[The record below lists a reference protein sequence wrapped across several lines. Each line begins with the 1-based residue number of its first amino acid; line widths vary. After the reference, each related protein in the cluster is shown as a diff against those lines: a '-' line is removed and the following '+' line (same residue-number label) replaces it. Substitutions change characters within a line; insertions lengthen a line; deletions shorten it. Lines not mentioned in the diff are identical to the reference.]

1 MQKKLYL
8 GLLMPTKDK
17 FSTRCV
23 HDGEIKDT
31 MYQGIVSPLFMS
43 TTYPWFGGDAEKKP
57 YPRYFNTP
65 NQEYLSKKI
74 ASLENGEKALIFT
87 SGMAAISTSIM
98 SHVKSGDHI
107 IFQNDLY
114 GGTRNFI
121 QTEFKRF
128 GIEYSFTKGLDFD
141 SFNEE
146 IKDNTVGIYI
156 ETPSNPLLKIVDL
169 SLVSNIAKKNNI
181 WTMIDNTFA
190 SPVNQNPLD
199 HGIDIVIHSATKYL
213 GGHSDI
219 SAGAVISSKYIIEKI
234 LNSAKN
240 FGGNLS
246 DYTVWLLERSI
257 KTLSV
262 RVKEQTNNA
271 KVIAKMLESNTN
283 ILRVYYPGLES
294 HQSYQL
300 AKTQMNDFGAM
311 MSFDLKSNVD
321 INDFLKSLKII
332 KPGMSLAGVETTVN
346 FPMKTSHGLMS
357 QIERDVQ
364 GIGDKLIRL
373 SVGIES
379 YEDIYNDLDQAIKSS
394 LK

>member
-1 MQKKLYL
+1 MSTKK
-8 GLLMPTKDK
+8 K
-17 FSTRCV
+17 FPTRCV
-23 HDGEIKDT
+23 HEGEIKDT

-65 NQEYLSKKI
+65 NQEFLSKKI
-74 ASLENGEKALIFT
+74 ASLENGEMALIFT

-98 SHVKSGDHI
+98 ANVRSGDHV
-107 IFQNDLY
+107 IFQEDLY

-121 QTEFKRF
+121 KTELDKY
-128 GIEYSFTKGLDFD
+128 GIEYSFTKGLESEDFI
-141 SFNEE
+141 NE

-169 SLVSNIAKKNNI
+169 KSVSSIAKENSL

-190 SPVNQNPLD
+190 SPVNQNPID

-219 SAGAVISSKYIIEKI
+219 SAGAVISSEEKINVI

-246 DYTVWLLERSI
+246 DYTVWLLERSM
-257 KTLSV
+257 KTLFIRV
-262 RVKEQTNNA
+262 REQTNNA
-271 KVIAKMLESNTN
+271 KLLAKLLDENSN
-283 ILRVYYPGLES
+283 ISKVYYPGLES
-294 HQSYQL
+294 HSSYEI
-300 AKTQMNDFGAM
+300 AKNQMKDFGAM
-311 MSFDLKSNVD
+311 MSFDLNDNID
-321 INDFLKSLKII
+321 ISKFLRKLKVI

-346 FPMKTSHGLMS
+346 FPMKTSHALLS
-357 QIERDVQ
+357 QKERDSQ
-364 GIGDKLIRL
+364 GIGNKLIRL

-379 YEDIYNDLDQAIKSS
+379 FEDIYNDLDQAIKNSS
-394 LK
+394 

>member
-1 MQKKLYL
+1 MS
-8 GLLMPTKDK
+8 TDRK
-17 FSTRCV
+17 FPTRCV
-23 HDGEIKDT
+23 HEGEIKDT

-65 NQEYLSKKI
+65 NQEFLSKKI

-98 SHVKSGDHI
+98 ANVRSGAHV
-107 IFQNDLY
+107 IFQEDLY

-121 QTEFKRF
+121 KTEFDKY
-128 GIEYSFTKGLDFD
+128 GIEYSFTRGLESEDFI
-141 SFNEE
+141 NE
-146 IKDNTVGIYI
+146 IKDNTVGIYV

-169 SLVSNIAKKNNI
+169 KSVSSIAKENSI

-190 SPVNQNPLD
+190 SPVNQNPID

-219 SAGAVISSKYIIEKI
+219 SAGAVISTAENINLI

-246 DYTVWLLERSI
+246 DYNVWLLERSM
-257 KTLSV
+257 KTLFIRV
-262 RVKEQTNNA
+262 REQTNNA
-271 KVIAKMLESNTN
+271 KRLAKMLEENSN
-283 ILRVYYPGLES
+283 ISKVYYPGLES
-294 HQSYQL
+294 HPSHEV
-300 AKTQMNDFGAM
+300 AKNQMKDFGAM
-311 MSFDLKSNVD
+311 MSFDLNENIDVYK
-321 INDFLKSLKII
+321 FLKNLKVV

-346 FPMKTSHGLMS
+346 FPMKTSHGLLT
-357 QIERDVQ
+357 QHERDNQ
-364 GIGDKLIRL
+364 GIGNKLIRL

-379 YEDIYNDLDQAIKSS
+379 YEDLYNDLDQAINNS
-394 LK
+394 

>member
-1 MQKKLYL
+1 MSTNK
-8 GLLMPTKDK
+8 K

-23 HDGEIKDT
+23 HEGEIKDT

-65 NQEYLSKKI
+65 NQEFLSKKI

-98 SHVKSGDHI
+98 ANVRSGDHVV
-107 IFQNDLY
+107 FQEDLY

-121 QTEFKRF
+121 KTEFDKY
-128 GIEYSFTKGLDFD
+128 GIEYSFTKGLEPIDFK
-141 SFNEE
+141 NE
-146 IKDNTVGIYI
+146 IKDNTVGIYV

-169 SLVSNIAKKNNI
+169 KSVSSIAKENSI

-190 SPVNQNPLD
+190 SPVNQNPID

-219 SAGAVISSKYIIEKI
+219 SAGAVISTEENINLI

-246 DYTVWLLERSI
+246 DYTVWLLERSM
-257 KTLSV
+257 KTLFI

-271 KVIAKMLESNTN
+271 KLLAKMLDDNSK
-283 ILRVYYPGLES
+283 ISKVYYPGLKS
-294 HQSYQL
+294 HPSHEV
-300 AKTQMNDFGAM
+300 AKNQMKDFGAM
-311 MSFDLKSNVD
+311 MSFDLNQNIDVYK
-321 INDFLKSLKII
+321 FLQNLKVV

-346 FPMKTSHGLMS
+346 FPMKTSHGLLT
-357 QIERDVQ
+357 QDERDNQ
-364 GIGDKLIRL
+364 GIGNKLIRL

-379 YEDIYNDLDQAIKSS
+379 YEDLYNDLDQAIKNSS
-394 LK
+394 E

>member
-1 MQKKLYL
+1 MSTNKKF
-8 GLLMPTKDK
+8 P
-17 FSTRCV
+17 TRCV
-23 HDGEIKDT
+23 HEGEIKDT

-65 NQEYLSKKI
+65 NQEFLSKKI

-98 SHVKSGDHI
+98 ANVRSGDHV
-107 IFQNDLY
+107 IFQEDLY

-121 QTEFKRF
+121 KTEFDKYS
-128 GIEYSFTKGLDFD
+128 IEYSFTRGLESEDFI
-141 SFNEE
+141 NE
-146 IKDNTVGIYI
+146 IKDNTVGIYV

-169 SLVSNIAKKNNI
+169 KSVSSIAKENSI

-190 SPVNQNPLD
+190 SPVNQNPID

-219 SAGAVISSKYIIEKI
+219 SAGAVISTAENINLI

-246 DYTVWLLERSI
+246 DYTVWLLERSM
-257 KTLSV
+257 KTLFIRV
-262 RVKEQTNNA
+262 REQTNNA
-271 KVIAKMLESNTN
+271 KRLAKMLEENSN
-283 ILRVYYPGLES
+283 ISKVYYPGLES
-294 HQSYQL
+294 HPSHEV
-300 AKTQMNDFGAM
+300 AKNQMKDFGAM
-311 MSFDLKSNVD
+311 MSFDLNENIDVYK
-321 INDFLKSLKII
+321 FLKNLKVV
-332 KPGMSLAGVETTVN
+332 KPGMSLAGVESTVN
-346 FPMKTSHGLMS
+346 FPMKTSHGLLT
-357 QIERDVQ
+357 QDERDNQ
-364 GIGDKLIRL
+364 GIGNKLIRL

-379 YEDIYNDLDQAIKSS
+379 YEDLYNDLDQAINNSS
-394 LK
+394 E

>member
-1 MQKKLYL
+1 MT
-8 GLLMPTKDK
+8 TKNK

-65 NQEYLSKKI
+65 NQEFLSKKI

-98 SHVKSGDHI
+98 ANVKSGDHV
-107 IFQNDLY
+107 IFQEDLY

-121 QTEFKRF
+121 KTEFDKY
-128 GIEYSFTKGLDFD
+128 GIEYSFTKGLKSEDFT
-141 SFNEE
+141 NE
-146 IKDNTVGIYI
+146 IRDNTVGIYV

-169 SLVSNIAKKNNI
+169 KSISSVAKENSI

-190 SPVNQNPLD
+190 SPVNQNPID

-219 SAGAVISSKYIIEKI
+219 SAGAVVSTEKNINLI

-246 DYTVWLLERSI
+246 DYTVWLLERSM
-257 KTLSV
+257 KTLFIRV
-262 RVKEQTNNA
+262 REQTNNA
-271 KVIAKMLESNTN
+271 KLLAKMLEENSN
-283 ILRVYYPGLES
+283 ISRVYYPGLES
-294 HQSYQL
+294 HPSYL
-300 AKTQMNDFGAM
+300 IAKNQMKDFGAM
-311 MSFDLKSNVD
+311 MSFDLNENIDVYK
-321 INDFLKSLKII
+321 FLKNLKVV

-346 FPMKTSHGLMS
+346 FPMKTSHGLLT
-357 QIERDVQ
+357 QDERDNQ
-364 GIGDKLIRL
+364 GIGNKLIRL

-379 YEDIYNDLDQAIKSS
+379 YKDLFNDLDQAIKNS
-394 LK
+394 LI

>member
-1 MQKKLYL
+1 MSTNKKF
-8 GLLMPTKDK
+8 P
-17 FSTRCV
+17 TRCV
-23 HDGEIKDT
+23 HEGEIKDT

-65 NQEYLSKKI
+65 NQEFLSKKI

-98 SHVKSGDHI
+98 ANVRSGDHV
-107 IFQNDLY
+107 IFQEDLY

-121 QTEFKRF
+121 KTEFDKYS
-128 GIEYSFTKGLDFD
+128 IEYSFTRGLESEDFI
-141 SFNEE
+141 NE
-146 IKDNTVGIYI
+146 IKDNTVGIYV

-169 SLVSNIAKKNNI
+169 KSVSSIAKENSI

-190 SPVNQNPLD
+190 SPVNQNPID

-219 SAGAVISSKYIIEKI
+219 SAGAVISTAENINLI

-246 DYTVWLLERSI
+246 DYTVWLLERSM
-257 KTLSV
+257 KTLFIRV
-262 RVKEQTNNA
+262 REQTNNA
-271 KVIAKMLESNTN
+271 KRLAKMLEENSN
-283 ILRVYYPGLES
+283 ISKVYYPGLES
-294 HQSYQL
+294 HPSHEV
-300 AKTQMNDFGAM
+300 AKNQMKDFGAM
-311 MSFDLKSNVD
+311 MSFDLNENIDVYK
-321 INDFLKSLKII
+321 FLKNLKVV
-332 KPGMSLAGVETTVN
+332 KPGMSLAGVESTVN
-346 FPMKTSHGLMS
+346 FPMKTSHGLLT
-357 QIERDVQ
+357 QDERDNQ
-364 GIGDKLIRL
+364 GIGNKLIRL

-379 YEDIYNDLDQAIKSS
+379 FEDLYNDLNQAIKNSS
-394 LK
+394 